1 MKKILITGA
10 NGFVGSFLK
19 KKLCLKYKVYG
30 VDIIKDNFKHKNY
43 KFTNHDVSDSSLLK
57 KFSKINIDQIVHLSA
72 ISTDKIFKDKPASS
86 FSSNINSVIN
96 LLNLA
101 SLKKIENFT
110 FASSEW
116 AYGNQNMMKKLN
128 EKFKIDRSKNLSGYG
143 VSKLIGE
150 DIIINFYNNNIIK
163 NYTILR
169 FGIVFGPR
177 KKPSSAVEGLLKEV
191 KKDKIIFIGGSKKSA
206 RKFIYID
213 DLISGLEKVIKK
225 KRKGIYNLSND
236 KLYNMEDIVK
246 TANNIFKLDK
256 KIFIKNKSKPVIRNM
271 QNQKF
276 KKTFLWKPKYDLKK
290 FIKDIIKKV
299 DYLN

>member
-1 MKKILITGA
+1 M
-10 NGFVGSFLK
+10 
-19 KKLCLKYKVYG
+19 
-30 VDIIKDNFKHKNY
+30 
-43 KFTNHDVSDSSLLK
+43 
-57 KFSKINIDQIVHLSA
+57 
-72 ISTDKIFKDKPASS
+72 
-86 FSSNINSVIN
+86 IN

-101 SLKKIENFT
+101 SQKKVENFI

-116 AYGNQNMMKKLN
+116 GYGNHNMMQKLN
-128 EKFKIDRSKNLSGYG
+128 ESFKIDRSKNFSGYG
-143 VSKLIGE
+143 LSKLIGE
-150 DIIINFYNNNIIK
+150 DIIMNFYNNDIIK

-191 KKDKIIFIGGSKKSA
+191 KGDKMIIIGGSKKSA

-213 DLISGLEKVIKK
+213 DLISGLEKVIKMK
-225 KRKGIYNLSND
+225 KKGIYNLSND
-236 KLYNMEDIVK
+236 KLYTMQDIVK

-276 KKTFLWKPKYDLKK
+276 KKTFQWKPKYNLRMSL
-290 FIKDIIKKV
+290 KDIIKKV

>member
-116 AYGNQNMMKKLN
+116 AYGNQNMMKNLN

-276 KKTFLWKPKYDLKK
+276 KKTFLWKPKYDLKLS
-290 FIKDIIKKV
+290 IKDIIKKV

>member
-276 KKTFLWKPKYDLKK
+276 KKTFLWKPKYDLKLS
-290 FIKDIIKKV
+290 IKDIIKKV